1 MSAAANM
8 RVRRRPMSNTTSRA
22 FNNYATDAAHM
33 PRVARTLRDFG
44 PMRTIIITTTTLAAL
59 VLAIACG
66 PSGTQT
72 GASGSPAAVG
82 TSSASPSSRA
92 SASASPSSSA
102 LASPSSSASASASAG
117 AVASPSASASGAA
130 ASPSSATATSSP
142 AASASGAAAASN
154 NTCSSGA
161 AAVGI
166 SSVSTAIASLVTT
179 SDVQALIGTTTNP
192 PSEVELPMTGFT
204 VSACIWTSANG
215 TLTVALGPKNLT
227 KDSFDTAMKSATMLT
242 PLSGV
247 GDSAF
252 SIKLDV
258 PQGMAGSAGIVVL
271 KNGTY
276 FSIQSAHKTKTS
288 DELLKSITDLAK
300 SAS

>member
-8 RVRRRPMSNTTSRA
+8 RVRRRPTSDTTSRT
-22 FNNYATDAAHM
+22 FNNCATDAAHM
-33 PRVARTLRDFG
+33 PRVARTLRDLG

-59 VLAIACG
+59 VLTIACG

-102 LASPSSSASASASAG
+102 LASPSSSASASAG

-142 AASASGAAAASN
+142 AASAGGAAAAS

-161 AAVGI
+161 AAAGI
-166 SSVSTAIASLVTT
+166 SSVSTAIASLVTM

-227 KDSFDTAMKSATMLT
+227 KDSFDT
-242 PLSGV
+242 
-247 GDSAF
+247 
-252 SIKLDV
+252 
-258 PQGMAGSAGIVVL
+258 
-271 KNGTY
+271 
-276 FSIQSAHKTKTS
+276 
-288 DELLKSITDLAK
+288 
-300 SAS
+300 